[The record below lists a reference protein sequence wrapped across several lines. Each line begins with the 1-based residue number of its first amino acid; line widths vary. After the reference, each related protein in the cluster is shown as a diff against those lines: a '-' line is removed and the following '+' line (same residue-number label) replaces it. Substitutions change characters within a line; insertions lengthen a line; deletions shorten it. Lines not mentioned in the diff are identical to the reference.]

1 VSKQSLCWFE
11 SYLIGRE
18 QGVVIN
24 NVRDTFRKIKTGIPQ
39 GTLLGPVLFSLYI
52 NDLTLI
58 NTNKKL
64 LGCFDRLPGCC

>member
-1 VSKQSLCWFE
+1 VSKLSLCWFE

-24 NVRDTFRKIKTGIPQ
+24 NVRAKTGIPQ
-39 GTLLGPVLFSLYI
+39 GTLLGPILFSLYI